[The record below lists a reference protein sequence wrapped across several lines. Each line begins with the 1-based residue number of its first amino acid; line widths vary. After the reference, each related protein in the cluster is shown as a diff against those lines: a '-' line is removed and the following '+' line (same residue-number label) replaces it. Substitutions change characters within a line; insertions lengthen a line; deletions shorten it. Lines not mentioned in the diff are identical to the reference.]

1 MNDKHCHGEISRRR
15 EAQLKYAVKI
25 QHIADA
31 IVAAG
36 YISLDSQAKA
46 LGLKRSTAW
55 TIIKT
60 KHKLDRL
67 SGKTTDR
74 MLANLELPPPVRAV
88 VQQYLAER
96 SVAAGRKRRRRQR
109 RPLTPFARA
118 NVVGASRE
126 MTMGKITIVPAADR
140 YSAPVPFAHRIW
152 NRTWPQAMVGLG
164 LGLTIIWIFFL
175 GYV

>member
-1 MNDKHCHGEISRRR
+1 MNDKHCHGDISRRR

-46 LGLKRSTAW
+46 LGLKRSTEW

-67 SGKTTDR
+67 SGKTTDS

-118 NVVGASRE
+118 NVVGAS
-126 MTMGKITIVPAADR
+126 
-140 YSAPVPFAHRIW
+140 
-152 NRTWPQAMVGLG
+152 
-164 LGLTIIWIFFL
+164 
-175 GYV
+175 